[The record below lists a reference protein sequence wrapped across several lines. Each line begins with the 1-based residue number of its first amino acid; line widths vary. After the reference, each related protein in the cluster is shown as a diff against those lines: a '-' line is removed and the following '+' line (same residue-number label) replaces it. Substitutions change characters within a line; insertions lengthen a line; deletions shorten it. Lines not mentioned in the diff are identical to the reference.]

1 MKVSPQL
8 VVHEHDPFKRGLIIL
23 LFIVVLVAAGYL
35 LYDYGRARAEY
46 DFDFLENERHN
57 LQQQIKGLDTEVERL
72 RNQLVSNQRSSEIDK
87 QAYAEVD
94 TSLRTLQAEI
104 LELEEEIAFY
114 RSIVA
119 PGETATGLRI
129 QRFGI
134 EPSGQEQGYYYK
146 LVLTQVSKNTRTVKG
161 RVVIQVEG
169 LRDGKPHQLNLT
181 SLSSTGQKQLDF
193 RFKYFQSFEGNLVLP
208 EGFVASRVHIKVSS
222 KRKTLEKSF
231 NWPRPVS
238 SNALQTSFL
247 QQTVNPPY
255 CLRQL
260 AKANRV

>member
-8 VVHEHDPFKRGLIIL
+8 VVHEHDPFKRGLLIL
-23 LFIVVLVAAGYL
+23 LFVVILVAAGYL
-35 LYDYGRARAEY
+35 LYDYGHSRAGH
-46 DFDFLENERHN
+46 DFDFLENEQLS
-57 LQQQIKGLDTEVERL
+57 LQTQIKELDTEVERL
-72 RNQLVSNQRSSEIDK
+72 RNQLVSNQRSAEIEK

-94 TSLRTLQAEI
+94 TSLRTMQAEI
-104 LELEEEIAFY
+104 LELEEEVAFY

-134 EPSGQEQGYYYK
+134 EPSGQEQGYFYK

-161 RVVIQVEG
+161 RVVMQVEG
-169 LRDGKPHQLNLT
+169 LRNGKPHKLNLT

-208 EGFVASRVHIKVSS
+208 EGFVASRVHVKVSS

-231 NWPRPVS
+231 SWPR
-238 SNALQTSFL
+238 NGTAKELKTSFL
-247 QQTVNPPY
+247 Q
-255 CLRQL
+255 
-260 AKANRV
+260 